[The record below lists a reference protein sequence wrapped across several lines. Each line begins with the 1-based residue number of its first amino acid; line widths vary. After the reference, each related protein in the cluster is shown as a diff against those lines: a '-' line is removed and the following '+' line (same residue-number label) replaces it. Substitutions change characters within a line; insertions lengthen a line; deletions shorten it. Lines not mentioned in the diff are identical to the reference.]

1 MTIARSPNVAAPARV
16 HRYLRRASPDLF
28 QFTSEL
34 AAIVVVVTYVTMLL
48 TVRLPYSIGSVPLYS
63 WLECLALLAPVV
75 PILNRPKNHSAL
87 RVVWLLIGLG
97 VLLFDLADVLRLL
110 SLAGVTPSSISTIP
124 DGVLALSYVAVA
136 VAVAVVTQQ
145 SFGPRAIS
153 VRLDGLI
160 AGLALA
166 ALASTY
172 WIHKYIEVSGR
183 PLVSEINIFNPILV
197 IVLLILL
204 FAGLIPMHFR
214 PNSPIVLL
222 FIGLTA
228 IGLGDLV
235 ELNRLSTAS
244 HLVDLL
250 VTSSRPIGIC
260 CMAMAAWP
268 RVDRRGNPRERL
280 VSPWGLN
287 LIPVVFGALSIAILA
302 NAVHRTTSRA
312 TTFMALG
319 SLILVI
325 LRMVMTQGEAHQ
337 LGRTDFVDARTD
349 PVTGLSNRRD
359 FLEDG
364 ELKLAS
370 LRPDEQLAIV
380 LLDLDGFKEVNDTL
394 GHAHGDELLKVIGR
408 RFAKKVGSRGS
419 IARIGGDEFACTLVI
434 EAESDPIA
442 SATELAKALENPI
455 SIDGTR
461 VRVSASIGVA
471 IWPQHGTTHAELL
484 RSADV
489 AMYEAKRT
497 RDSVRVYSDGI
508 DDNTRER
515 LTVIN
520 DLRNAIERRSL
531 ILQFQPTRHVLT
543 GSVHGVE
550 ALVRW
555 QHPTL
560 GVLQPDDFIPLAERA
575 GLISPL
581 TRTVLDLALHELARL
596 DRNGHALQMSV
607 NISRWD
613 LMDSQLP
620 DSISRMLEWFH
631 LPAERLVLEV
641 TESCL
646 TQDPALVK
654 RSLEKLRSLGI
665 KISIDDFG
673 VGYSSMSQL
682 LELPVDE
689 LKIDKSFVLAL
700 DTDSRAISLIRS
712 MIEMARALGLTV
724 VAEGIESSQSFDSL
738 SIVGADVIQGNF
750 VAYPLTSAEL
760 DVFLLNEVA
769 RDTVTI
775 ADPLRSAAAR
785 DPASRPCDGF
795 DDGTAVNR
803 HTPSRVFDPFLVRG
817 LILDSEG

>member
-1 MTIARSPNVAAPARV
+1 M
-16 HRYLRRASPDLF
+16 
-28 QFTSEL
+28 
-34 AAIVVVVTYVTMLL
+34 
-48 TVRLPYSIGSVPLYS
+48 
-63 WLECLALLAPVV
+63 
-75 PILNRPKNHSAL
+75 
-87 RVVWLLIGLG
+87 GLG
-97 VLLFDLADVLRLL
+97 ILLFDVADVLRLL
-110 SLAGVTPSSISTIP
+110 SLAGVTPFSTSTTR
-124 DGVLALSYVAVA
+124 DAVLVLSYFAVA
-136 VAVAVVTQQ
+136 VAVAVVMQQ

-172 WIHKYIEVSGR
+172 WFRQYIEVSGR
-183 PLVSEINIFNPILV
+183 PLVSELNIFNPILV
-197 IVLLILL
+197 IVLLVLL
-204 FAGLIPMHFR
+204 FAGLMPSHFR
-214 PNSPIVLL
+214 PNRPTLWLI
-222 FIGLTA
+222 IGLIS
-228 IGLGDLV
+228 IGLGDFV
-235 ELNRLSTAS
+235 ELNQVATIS
-244 HLVDLL
+244 HFVDSL
-250 VTSSRPIGIC
+250 VTLSRPIGMC
-260 CMAMAAWP
+260 CLALAAWP
-268 RVDRRGNPRERL
+268 RVDRRGESRERL

-287 LIPVVFGALSIAILA
+287 LIPVIFGVLSIAILA

-319 SLILVI
+319 SLVLVI
-325 LRMVMTQGEAHQ
+325 FRMVMTQSEVRQ
-337 LGRTDFVDARTD
+337 LGRSHFVDARTD
-349 PVTGLSNRRD
+349 HVTGLSNRRD

-364 ELKLAS
+364 ESKLAS

-380 LLDLDGFKEVNDTL
+380 LVDLDGFKEVNDSL
-394 GHAHGDELLKVIGR
+394 GHAQGDELLKIIGR
-408 RFAKKVGSRGS
+408 RFAKKIGNRGPM
-419 IARIGGDEFACTLVI
+419 ARIGGDEFACTLMI

-442 SATELAKALENPI
+442 IATELAKALADPVAV
-455 SIDGTR
+455 DGTK

-471 IWPQHGTTHAELL
+471 VWPQHGTTHVDLL

-489 AMYEAKRT
+489 AMYEAKRS
-497 RDSVRVYSDGI
+497 RDAVRVYSDGI

-520 DLRNAIERRSL
+520 DLRTAIDRRSL

-560 GVLQPDDFIPLAERA
+560 GLLQPDDFIPLAERA

-581 TRTVLDLALHELARL
+581 TRAVLDLAIHELARL
-596 DRNGHALQMSV
+596 HRNGHALQMSV

-613 LMDSQLP
+613 LIDPQLP
-620 DSISRMLEWFH
+620 DSISRMLEWFR
-631 LPAERLVLEV
+631 LPADRLVLEV
-641 TESCL
+641 TESSL
-646 TQDPALVK
+646 TQDPALAK
-654 RSLEKLRSLGI
+654 RSLERLRSLGI

-682 LELPVDE
+682 LELSVDE

-724 VAEGIESSQSFDSL
+724 VAEGIESSRSFDSL
-738 SIVGADVIQGNF
+738 SSVGADVIQGNF

-775 ADPLRSAAAR
+775 ADPLRSAVER
-785 DPASRPCDGF
+785 DPGIA
-795 DDGTAVNR
+795 AV
-803 HTPSRVFDPFLVRG
+803 
-817 LILDSEG
+817 

>member
-1 MTIARSPNVAAPARV
+1 MTIAGSPNVTAPAKV
-16 HRYLRRASPDLF
+16 HRYLRRASSDLF

-34 AAIVVVVTYVTMLL
+34 AAILVVVTYVTLLL
-48 TVRLPYSIGSVPLYS
+48 TVRLPYSIDSVSLYS
-63 WLECLALLAPVV
+63 WLECLALMAPVV
-75 PILNRPKNHSAL
+75 PILTRLKNYSAL
-87 RVVWLLIGLG
+87 RGAWLLMGLG
-97 VLLFDLADVLRLL
+97 ILLFDLADVLRLL
-110 SLAGVTPSSISTIP
+110 SLAGVTPFSTSTTR
-124 DGVLALSYVAVA
+124 DAVLVLSYFAVA
-136 VAVAVVTQQ
+136 VAVAVVMQQ

-172 WIHKYIEVSGR
+172 WFRQYIEVSGR
-183 PLVSEINIFNPILV
+183 PLVSELNIFNPILV
-197 IVLLILL
+197 IVLLVLL
-204 FAGLIPMHFR
+204 FAGLMPSHFR
-214 PNSPIVLL
+214 PNRPTVWLI
-222 FIGLTA
+222 IGLIS
-228 IGLGDLV
+228 IGLGDFV
-235 ELNRLSTAS
+235 ELNQVATMS
-244 HLVDLL
+244 HFVDSL
-250 VTSSRPIGIC
+250 VTSSRPIGMC
-260 CMAMAAWP
+260 CLALAAWP
-268 RVDRRGNPRERL
+268 RVDRRGESRERL

-287 LIPVVFGALSIAILA
+287 LIPVIFGALSIAILA

-319 SLILVI
+319 SLVLVI
-325 LRMVMTQGEAHQ
+325 FRMVMTQSEVRQ
-337 LGRTDFVDARTD
+337 LGRSHFVDARTD
-349 PVTGLSNRRD
+349 HVTGLSNRRD

-364 ELKLAS
+364 ESKLAS

-380 LLDLDGFKEVNDTL
+380 LVDLDGFKEVNDSL
-394 GHAHGDELLKVIGR
+394 GHAKGDELLKIIGR
-408 RFAKKVGSRGS
+408 RFAKKIGNRGPM
-419 IARIGGDEFACTLVI
+419 ARIGGDEFACTLMI

-442 SATELAKALENPI
+442 IATELAKALADPVAV
-455 SIDGTR
+455 DGTK

-471 IWPQHGTTHAELL
+471 VWPQHGTTHVDLL

-489 AMYEAKRT
+489 AMYEAKRS
-497 RDSVRVYSDGI
+497 RDAVRVYSDGI

-520 DLRNAIERRSL
+520 DLRTAIDRRSL

-560 GVLQPDDFIPLAERA
+560 GLLQPDDFIPLAERA

-581 TRTVLDLALHELARL
+581 TRAVLDLAIHELARL
-596 DRNGHALQMSV
+596 HRNGHALQMSV

-613 LMDSQLP
+613 LIDPQLP
-620 DSISRMLEWFH
+620 DSISRMLEWFR
-631 LPAERLVLEV
+631 LPADRLVLEV
-641 TESCL
+641 TESSL
-646 TQDPALVK
+646 TQDPALAK
-654 RSLEKLRSLGI
+654 RSLERLRSLGI

-682 LELPVDE
+682 LELSVDE

-724 VAEGIESSQSFDSL
+724 VAEGIESSRSFDSL
-738 SIVGADVIQGNF
+738 SSVGADVIQGNF

-775 ADPLRSAAAR
+775 ADPLRSAVER
-785 DPASRPCDGF
+785 DPGIA
-795 DDGTAVNR
+795 AV
-803 HTPSRVFDPFLVRG
+803 
-817 LILDSEG
+817 